1 MRNLRSDV
9 ANQNFITLEQF
20 YLWSCLFYT
29 DEFELRVV
37 PQSSGDR
44 FGGGSNRAFC
54 QIFVFEVLLIC
65 LLPNVGVSKL
75 SASAMVS

>member
-20 YLWSCLFYT
+20 YLWFCLFST
-29 DEFELRVV
+29 DELELRVV
-37 PQSSGDR
+37 LQSSGDR
-44 FGGGSNRAFC
+44 FGGSSNRAFC
-54 QIFVFEVLLIC
+54 QIFVLKVLLSC
-65 LLPNVGVSKL
+65 LLPNVGVSKP